1 MKRQD
6 LAQSPAFVHS
16 EAFNAISGYADADQE
31 EGASIE
37 EKQAV
42 ISAADILAFV
52 KEHRKEENEALTHE
66 LATQLIQ
73 DFDEDKD
80 GTLDP
85 AEFS

>member
-1 MKRQD
+1 
-6 LAQSPAFVHS
+6 
-16 EAFNAISGYADADQE
+16 
-31 EGASIE
+31 
-37 EKQAV
+37 V

-52 KEHRKEENEALTHE
+52 QEHRKEENEALTQE

-80 GTLDP
+80 GTLDL